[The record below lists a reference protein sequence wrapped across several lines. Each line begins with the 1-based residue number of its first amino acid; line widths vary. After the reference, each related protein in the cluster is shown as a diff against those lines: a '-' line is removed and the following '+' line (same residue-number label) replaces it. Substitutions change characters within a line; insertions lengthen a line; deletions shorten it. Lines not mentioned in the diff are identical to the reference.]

1 MSRGTSTFFST
12 ALLRFGAAAGPRRP
26 LGGGLL
32 GSRSA
37 PAAKV
42 RCLFD
47 SPGGGGGA
55 ALSAQLRDIAG
66 ELAKLLWREHTVY
79 RERSGGVVIR
89 AEHVRRWISL
99 APTGGRDE
107 TLVRVGRI
115 LDGGTTAPARLEAVV
130 PLSAGTGVLAATCR
144 RLLAEAAADVTPGAP
159 GRAASGR
166 SKGSKGAKAAK
177 GAKRSARPRGSG
189 KHTSFSSW
197 VILVCVAGVIALYVY
212 TTATRG

>member
-12 ALLRFGAAAGPRRP
+12 ALPRFGVATSPKRP
-26 LGGGLL
+26 LGGLL
-32 GSRSA
+32 GPRSA

-130 PLSAGTGVLAATCR
+130 HLSAGTGVLAATCR
-144 RLLAEAAADVTPGAP
+144 RLLAEAAADVAPGAP

-166 SKGSKGAKAAK
+166 SKGAK
-177 GAKRSARPRGSG
+177 GAKRSGRAARPKGSG

>member
-1 MSRGTSTFFST
+1 M
-12 ALLRFGAAAGPRRP
+12 
-26 LGGGLL
+26 
-32 GSRSA
+32 
-37 PAAKV
+37 
-42 RCLFD
+42 
-47 SPGGGGGA
+47 
-55 ALSAQLRDIAG
+55 SAQLRDIAG

-89 AEHVRRWISL
+89 GEHVRRWISL

-130 PLSAGTGVLAATCR
+130 PLSAGTNVLAATCR
-144 RLLAEAAADVTPGAP
+144 RLLAEAAADVAPGAP
-159 GRAASGR
+159 GRAAPGR
-166 SKGSKGAKAAK
+166 PKGSKGSKGSGRA
-177 GAKRSARPRGSG
+177 ARPKGSG